1 MEQPHCLQTEKILIA
16 CLLLRGDSEVYDSV
30 CTIVNEDDLYNQ
42 KHKDLFLCIKSI
54 LAKSQ
59 NIDEVLLLDEIRR
72 RKLTITL
79 EEVFAIQNT
88 TETASPA
95 ISSAKIV
102 AQHSRARKLLRS
114 ARLAVE
120 DLASGED
127 PDDVS
132 VQLEADIQ
140 DVNKK
145 VATAS
150 NLGDSAKKLKEKFQQ
165 MIDGTYKTSSM
176 PTGINHLDEKLDEGG
191 IGKGEVMVISAPTS
205 CGKSQL
211 ALNIVLRAA
220 VADGKS
226 VGIFSFEMP
235 SEQLTK
241 RMIQTSAAVNLK
253 GFREGFQ
260 KQETIDRVFEATD
273 RVGKAP
279 IYTEHF
285 VRNVDE
291 LRSKARAMKRKHGIE
306 VLVID
311 YLQLIPFDPRMKKHD
326 GVAYVSH
333 CIKQLAIELDIPIL
347 LLAQVNREGAKRE
360 TGLSLYDLKDSGDI
374 ENDADIILLM
384 WAAYDG
390 DIDKS
395 KMIDVNGSPYIDL
408 RYKIAK
414 NREGERDT
422 FGNFKFI
429 NQIGRIQ

>member
-1 MEQPHCLQTEKILIA
+1 MIA

>member
-1 MEQPHCLQTEKILIA
+1 LIA
-16 CLLLRGDSEVYDSV
+16 CLLLRGDSEIYDSV
-30 CTIVNEDDLYNQ
+30 CSTVNEEDFYGKN
-42 KHKDLFLCIKSI
+42 HKDLFLCIKSI
-54 LAKSQ
+54 FSKSQ
-59 NIDEVLLLDEIRR
+59 NIDEVLLLDEIRK
-72 RKLTITL
+72 RKLGIDIQ
-79 EEVFAIQNT
+79 EIYSIQNT
-88 TETASPA
+88 TETVSPA
-95 ISSAKIV
+95 VSSAKIV

-127 PDDVS
+127 PDNVS

-140 DVNKK
+140 DVNKQ
-145 VATAS
+145 VATAD
-150 NLGDSAKKLKEKFQQ
+150 NLEDSAKNLKEKFQQ

-176 PTGINHLDEKLDEGG
+176 PTGIPHLDEKLDEGG

-220 VADGKS
+220 VADGKP

-260 KQETIDRVFEATD
+260 KKEIIDRVFEATD
-273 RVGKAP
+273 RVGKSP

-291 LRSKARAMKRKHGIE
+291 LRSKARAMKRKRNIE

-360 TGLSLYDLKDSGDI
+360 TGLTLYDLKDSGDI

-395 KMIDVNGSPYIDL
+395 KMIDSNGSSYIDL

-422 FGNFKFI
+422 VGNFKFI
-429 NQIGRIQ
+429 NHIGRIQ

>member
-1 MEQPHCLQTEKILIA
+1 MIA

-220 VADGKS
+220 VADGKP

-285 VRNVDE
+285 VRNIDE

>member
-1 MEQPHCLQTEKILIA
+1 MEQPNCLQTEKILIA
-16 CLLLRGDSEVYDSV
+16 CLLLRGDSEIYDSV
-30 CTIVNEDDLYNQ
+30 CSIVNEEDFFHQ
-42 KHKDLFLCIKSI
+42 KNKDLFLCIKAI
-54 LAKSQ
+54 FAKSQ
-59 NIDEVLLLDEIRR
+59 SIDDVLLLDEIRK
-72 RKLTITL
+72 RKLDITI
-79 EEVFAIQNT
+79 EEIYGIQNS
-88 TETASPA
+88 TETATPA
-95 ISSAKIV
+95 VSSAKIV
-102 AQHSRARKLLRS
+102 AQHSRARKLMRS

-127 PDDVS
+127 PDNVS
-132 VQLEADIQ
+132 VQLEADILNA
-140 DVNKK
+140 NKK
-145 VATAS
+145 VATSA
-150 NLGDSAKKLKEKFQQ
+150 NLEESAKNLKDKFQQ
-165 MIDGTYKTSSM
+165 MIDGKYVTSSM
-176 PTGINHLDEKLDEGG
+176 PTGIKHLDEKLDEGG

-220 VADGKS
+220 VADGKP

-235 SEQLTK
+235 AEQLTK
-241 RMIQTSAAVNLK
+241 RMVQTSAAVNLK
-253 GFREGFQ
+253 KFREGFQ
-260 KQETIDRVFEATD
+260 RQEDIDNVFEATD

-291 LRSKARAMKRKHGIE
+291 LRSKARAMKRKNGIE
-306 VLVID
+306 ILVID
-311 YLQLIPFDPRMKKHD
+311 YLQLIPFDQRMKKHD

-333 CIKQLAIELDIPIL
+333 CIKQLAIELDIPII

-360 TGLSLYDLKDSGDI
+360 TGLTLYDLKDSGDI

-384 WAAYDG
+384 WASHDG

-395 KMIDVNGSPYIDL
+395 RMIDSKGLSYIDL

-422 FGNFKFI
+422 VGNFKFI
-429 NQIGRIQ
+429 NHIGRFQ

>member
-1 MEQPHCLQTEKILIA
+1 MIA
-16 CLLLRGDSEVYDSV
+16 CLLLRGDSEIYDSV
-30 CTIVNEDDLYNQ
+30 CGIVNEEDIYDQ
-42 KHKDLFLCIKSI
+42 DHKDLFICIKSI
-54 LAKSQ
+54 FAKSQ
-59 NIDEVLLLDEIRR
+59 SIDEVLLLDEIRK
-72 RKLTITL
+72 RKLGI
-79 EEVFAIQNT
+79 EIQDIYRIQDT
-88 TETASPA
+88 TETTSPA
-95 ISSAKIV
+95 ISSAKVV

-127 PDDVS
+127 PENVS
-132 VQLEADIQ
+132 VQLEADIRN
-140 DVNKK
+140 VNKQIAS
-145 VATAS
+145 AT
-150 NLGDSAKKLKEKFQQ
+150 NLQESAKQLKDKFQQ
-165 MIDGTYKTSSM
+165 MIDGTYETSSI
-176 PTGINHLDEKLDEGG
+176 PTGIDHLDEKLDEGG

-220 VADGKS
+220 VADGKP

-260 KQETIDRVFEATD
+260 KQDTIDRVFEATD

-291 LRSKARAMKRKHGIE
+291 LRSKARAMKRKHNIE
-306 VLVID
+306 ILVID
-311 YLQLIPFDPRMKKHD
+311 YLQLIPFDQRMKKHD

-384 WAAYDG
+384 WAAYAG

-395 KMIDVNGSPYIDL
+395 KMIDSNGLSYIDL

-422 FGNFKFI
+422 VGNFKFI
-429 NQIGRIQ
+429 NHIGRLQ

>member
-1 MEQPHCLQTEKILIA
+1 MIA

-220 VADGKS
+220 VADGKP

>member
-1 MEQPHCLQTEKILIA
+1 MEQPNCLQTERILIA

-30 CTIVNEDDLYNQ
+30 CSIVSEDDFYNS
-42 KHKDLFLCIKSI
+42 KNKNLFSCIKAI
-54 LAKSQ
+54 FAKSEE
-59 NIDEVLLLDEIRR
+59 IDEVLLLEEIRK
-72 RKLTITL
+72 RKLDIVLEDIYGIQSTTIT
-79 EEVFAIQNT
+79 T
-88 TETASPA
+88 SPA
-95 ISSAKIV
+95 VSSAKIV

-120 DLASGED
+120 DLISGED
-127 PDDVS
+127 PDEVS
-132 VQLEADIQ
+132 VQLEADVR

-145 VATAS
+145 SASAS
-150 NLGDSAKKLKEKFQQ
+150 NLEDSAKNLKDKFNQ
-165 MIDGTYKTSSM
+165 MLAGTYQTSSM
-176 PTGINHLDEKLDEGG
+176 PTGISHLDEKLDEGG

-211 ALNIVLRAA
+211 ALNIVLRNS
-220 VADGKS
+220 VVQNKP

-235 SEQLTK
+235 SEQLAK

-253 GFREGFQ
+253 RFREGLCNEGQ
-260 KQETIDRVFEATD
+260 VKNVMDATD

-291 LRSKARAMKRKHGIE
+291 LRSKARAMKRKNRIE
-306 VLVID
+306 LLVID

-326 GVAYVSH
+326 GVAMVSH
-333 CIKQLAIELDIPIL
+333 SIKQLAIELDIPVI

-360 TGLSLYDLKDSGDI
+360 SGLSLYDLKDSGDI

-384 WAAYDG
+384 WAACDG

-395 KMIDVNGSPYIDL
+395 KKVDTNGSMYVDL
-408 RYKIAK
+408 KYKIAK

-422 FGNFKFI
+422 IGNFKFI
-429 NQIGRIQ
+429 NHIGRLQ

>member
-1 MEQPHCLQTEKILIA
+1 
-16 CLLLRGDSEVYDSV
+16 LLLRGDSEVYDSV
-30 CTIVNEDDLYNQ
+30 CTIVNEDDLYSQ

-176 PTGINHLDEKLDEGG
+176 PTGIKHLDEKLDEGG

-220 VADGKS
+220 VADGK
-226 VGIFSFEMP
+226 
-235 SEQLTK
+235 
-241 RMIQTSAAVNLK
+241 R
-253 GFREGFQ
+253 
-260 KQETIDRVFEATD
+260 D
-273 RVGKAP
+273 
-279 IYTEHF
+279 
-285 VRNVDE
+285 
-291 LRSKARAMKRKHGIE
+291 
-306 VLVID
+306 
-311 YLQLIPFDPRMKKHD
+311 
-326 GVAYVSH
+326 
-333 CIKQLAIELDIPIL
+333 AI
-347 LLAQVNREGAKRE
+347 
-360 TGLSLYDLKDSGDI
+360 
-374 ENDADIILLM
+374 
-384 WAAYDG
+384 
-390 DIDKS
+390 
-395 KMIDVNGSPYIDL
+395 
-408 RYKIAK
+408 
-414 NREGERDT
+414 
-422 FGNFKFI
+422 
-429 NQIGRIQ
+429 

>member
-1 MEQPHCLQTEKILIA
+1 MEQPNCLQTEKILIA
-16 CLLLRGDSEVYDSV
+16 CLLLRGDSEIYDSV
-30 CTIVNEDDLYNQ
+30 CSIVNEEDFFHQ
-42 KHKDLFLCIKSI
+42 KNKDLFLCIKAI
-54 LAKSQ
+54 FAKSQ
-59 NIDEVLLLDEIRR
+59 SIDDVLLLDEIRK
-72 RKLTITL
+72 RKLDITIDEL
-79 EEVFAIQNT
+79 YGIQNSSET
-88 TETASPA
+88 TTPA
-95 ISSAKIV
+95 VSSAKIV
-102 AQHSRARKLLRS
+102 AQHSRARKLMRS

-127 PDDVS
+127 PDNVS
-132 VQLEADIQ
+132 VQLEADILNA
-140 DVNKK
+140 NKQ
-145 VATAS
+145 VATAA
-150 NLGDSAKKLKEKFQQ
+150 NLEESANNLKEKFQQ
-165 MIDGTYKTSSM
+165 MIDGKYVTSSM
-176 PTGINHLDEKLDEGG
+176 PTGIQHLDEKLDEGG

-220 VADGKS
+220 VADGKP

-235 SEQLTK
+235 AEQLTK
-241 RMIQTSAAVNLK
+241 RMVQTSAAVNLK
-253 GFREGFQ
+253 KFREGFQ
-260 KQETIDRVFEATD
+260 RQEDIDRVFEATD

-291 LRSKARAMKRKHGIE
+291 LRSKARAMKRKNGIE
-306 VLVID
+306 ILVID
-311 YLQLIPFDPRMKKHD
+311 YLQLIPFDQRMKKHD

-333 CIKQLAIELDIPIL
+333 CIKQLAIELDIPII

-360 TGLSLYDLKDSGDI
+360 TGLTLYDLKDSGDI

-384 WAAYDG
+384 WASHDG

-395 KMIDVNGSPYIDL
+395 RMIDAKGLSYIDL

-422 FGNFKFI
+422 VGNFKFI
-429 NQIGRIQ
+429 NHIGRFQ

>member
-1 MEQPHCLQTEKILIA
+1 MIA

-285 VRNVDE
+285 VRNIDE

-395 KMIDVNGSPYIDL
+395 KMIDANGSPYIDL

-422 FGNFKFI
+422 LGNFKFI

>member
-1 MEQPHCLQTEKILIA
+1 MEQPHCPQTEKILIA

-30 CTIVNEDDLYNQ
+30 CSTVNEEDFFSQ
-42 KHKDLFLCIKSI
+42 KNKDLFLCIKSI
-54 LAKSQ
+54 FAKSQ
-59 NIDEVLLLDEIRR
+59 SIDEVLLLDEIRK
-72 RKLTITL
+72 RKLDITI
-79 EEVFAIQNT
+79 EEIYGIQNS
-88 TETASPA
+88 TETATPA
-95 ISSAKIV
+95 ASSAKIV
-102 AQHSRARKLLRS
+102 AQHSRARKLMRS

-127 PDDVS
+127 PDNVS
-132 VQLEADIQ
+132 VQLEADILKA
-140 DVNKK
+140 NKQ
-145 VATAS
+145 VATAA
-150 NLGDSAKKLKEKFQQ
+150 NLEESANNLKEKFQQ
-165 MIDGTYKTSSM
+165 MIDGKYVTSSM
-176 PTGINHLDEKLDEGG
+176 PTGIPHLDEKLDEGG

-205 CGKSQL
+205 CGKTQL

-220 VADGKS
+220 VADGKP

-235 SEQLTK
+235 AEQLTK
-241 RMIQTSAAVNLK
+241 RMVQTSAAVNLK
-253 GFREGFQ
+253 RFREGFQ
-260 KQETIDRVFEATD
+260 RQKDIDRVFEATD

-291 LRSKARAMKRKHGIE
+291 LRSKARSMKRKHGIE

-311 YLQLIPFDPRMKKHD
+311 YLQLIPFDQRMKKHD

-333 CIKQLAIELDIPIL
+333 CIKQLAIELDIPII

-384 WAAYDG
+384 WAAYAG

-395 KMIDVNGSPYIDL
+395 KMIDSNGLSYIDL

-422 FGNFKFI
+422 VGNFKFI
-429 NQIGRIQ
+429 NHIGRLQ

>member
-1 MEQPHCLQTEKILIA
+1 MIA
-16 CLLLRGDSEVYDSV
+16 CLLLRGDSEIYDSV
-30 CTIVNEDDLYNQ
+30 CGIVNEEDIYDQ
-42 KHKDLFLCIKSI
+42 DHKDLFICIKSI
-54 LAKSQ
+54 FAKSQ
-59 NIDEVLLLDEIRR
+59 SIDEVLLLDEIRK
-72 RKLTITL
+72 RKLGI
-79 EEVFAIQNT
+79 EIQDIYRIQDT
-88 TETASPA
+88 TETTSPA
-95 ISSAKIV
+95 ISSAKVV

-127 PDDVS
+127 PENVS
-132 VQLEADIQ
+132 VQLEADIRN
-140 DVNKK
+140 VNKQI
-145 VATAS
+145 AS
-150 NLGDSAKKLKEKFQQ
+150 AANLQESAKQLKDKFQQ
-165 MIDGTYKTSSM
+165 MIDGTYETSSI
-176 PTGINHLDEKLDEGG
+176 PTGIDHLDEKLDEGG

-220 VADGKS
+220 VADGKP

-260 KQETIDRVFEATD
+260 KQDTIDRVFEATD

-291 LRSKARAMKRKHGIE
+291 LRSKARAMKRKHNIE
-306 VLVID
+306 ILVID
-311 YLQLIPFDPRMKKHD
+311 YLQLIPFDQRMKKHD

-384 WAAYDG
+384 WASHGG

-395 KMIDVNGSPYIDL
+395 KMTDVNGCSYIDL

-429 NQIGRIQ
+429 NQIGRLQ